1 MTKYGK
7 LSKAE
12 GSQLPG
18 GVGSLR
24 KHLMRA
30 NLSLE
35 PRDLVANAAF
45 LPARLQLAALERK
58 RWLGKRSLSFN

>member
-12 GSQLPG
+12 GGQLPG

-24 KHLMRA
+24 KQA

-45 LPARLQLAALERK
+45 LPARLQLATLERK
-58 RWLGKRSLSFN
+58 RWLGKRSPSFD

>member
-1 MTKYGK
+1 M
-7 LSKAE
+7 
-12 GSQLPG
+12 PG